1 MRLLLVH
8 NPDAGRV
15 QRAKRDLVKPFKAAG
30 YSVDYHSTRKGGL
43 RKALLDPGDLIVV
56 AGGDG
61 TIGRVLRRLERRD
74 VPLLLLPLGSANNIA
89 SALGAKRGS
98 AIESLVARLPNAE
111 RRRLDLASAQGGGG
125 ERGFVE
131 SAGLGLFAEFLKRA
145 HEKSDTESAPA
156 QHATGLQLL
165 RELVP
170 RVRGRRCRIK
180 ADGEDLSGRY
190 LLALA
195 LNVGRIGPRLVLAPE
210 VEPGDGKL
218 DLVLV
223 GESRRRVL
231 EEYLAA
237 LANGEQPEIPFP
249 VRRARQIRMGW
260 GVGAGHLD
268 DNLWP
273 RGEEARQGIVTLEI
287 RDAPFQVLVP

>member
-15 QRAKRDLVKPFKAAG
+15 QRAKRDLLKPFKAAG

-43 RKALLDPGDLIVV
+43 RKALVDPGDLIVV

-89 SALGAKRGS
+89 SALGVKRGS
-98 AIESLVARLPNAE
+98 AIESLVARLPSAE

-145 HEKSDTESAPA
+145 EGKTDAESAPA

-210 VEPGDGKL
+210 AEAGDGKL

-237 LANGEQPEIPFP
+237 LANGEKPEIPFP
-249 VRRARQIRMGW
+249 ARRARQIRMGW

-268 DNLWP
+268 DKLWP

-287 RDAPFQVLVP
+287 REAPFQVLVP